1 MSTRPALGAVVSVVA
16 LALSGCGSTPLTADD
31 RLTITSPAENA
42 EVRLPFR
49 VSWKADGIE
58 GARVAVVFDRSPMA
72 PRRPLLSL
80 VGARDPC
87 RLQPG
92 CPDERW
98 LADNHVHVTDG
109 TEVNVEALPDRR
121 RGRTRDGHRLTIVL
135 LDEHGRRVG
144 ESAFIRNF
152 VVERGS

>member
-1 MSTRPALGAVVSVVA
+1 MRTRLA
-16 LALSGCGSTPLTADD
+16 LAALVSIVAPTLSGCGSTPLTADT

-49 VSWKADGIE
+49 VSWRAEGIE
-58 GARVAVVFDRSPMA
+58 AARVAVIFDRSPMA
-72 PRRPLLSL
+72 PGRPLLSL
-80 VGARDPC
+80 VGQHDPC
-87 RLQPG
+87 RMQPE

-98 LADNHVHVTDG
+98 LSNNHVHVTDG
-109 TEVNVEALPDRR
+109 AEVQVDVLPDRR

-152 VVERGS
+152 VVERDS